1 MATGVE
7 ETGNTDFVRGEGG
20 RTGKEAI
27 DSEVVDGELLTGCE
41 LGTDEIGTEETGFIR
56 GEGGRT
62 GKEAIDKEASL
73 PVLLT
78 GKTDLFRGEG
88 GKTGRAAID
97 SESALNP
104 LIEVGDDETGLNR
117 GDGGNAFSFSKDLL
131 IAEDLDKLIAG
142 KGASKPFDTGIGD
155 GAAEIDGRI
164 ILSRLL
170 EADGVAV
177 GLGVELRAVP
187 TLGFK
192 RPVLVAVGLVFCDN
206 GTKTDDRI
214 DILFLL
220 VNFLLISNVFIFKLI
235 KRSLKIFLFLLCF

>member
-1 MATGVE
+1 MTTGVE
-7 ETGNTDFVRGEGG
+7 ETGNTDFVLGEGG

-27 DSEVVDGELLTGCE
+27 DSEVVDGELLTGTDDFVLGEGGRTGRAAIDSEVVDAELLTACE
-41 LGTDEIGTEETGFIR
+41 LGTEDGNELTDLFR

-62 GKEAIDKEASL
+62 GK
-73 PVLLT
+73 
-78 GKTDLFRGEG
+78 
-88 GKTGRAAID
+88 AAID
-97 SESALNP
+97 NELALSP

-117 GDGGNAFSFSKDLL
+117 GDGGKAFSFSKDLL

-220 VNFLLISNVFIFKLI
+220 VIFFINI
-235 KRSLKIFLFLLCF
+235 KCFYF